1 MKHFYACPPAGAGI
15 GTTAPMDLLKLTKLV
30 SDSQSETLG
39 EWIRFSGLIP
49 MKIKL
54 NGDDLAWGLGSRAH
68 R

>member
-39 EWIRFSGLIP
+39 E
-49 MKIKL
+49 
-54 NGDDLAWGLGSRAH
+54 
-68 R
+68 